1 MRCRVAGIVRHSL
14 VNGPGIR
21 LVVFLQGCTH
31 RCTGCQNPDTWET
44 AGGEETDTAGIEEII
59 GKTKLLD
66 GITLS
71 GGDPLL
77 QAEAASDI
85 ASFAK
90 SLGLSV
96 WCYTGWTFEAVLHGK
111 VKGAM
116 ELLKH
121 VDVLVDGPFVES
133 LKSDK
138 CLYRGST
145 NQRLVDVE
153 KSLAAGRAV
162 EWTDNKGNR
171 I

>member
-1 MRCRVAGIVRHSL
+1 MRCQIAGELRHSL

-21 LVVFLQGCTH
+21 FVLFMQGCNH
-31 RCTGCQNPDTWET
+31 HCPGCQNPDTWDPG
-44 AGGEETDTAGIEEII
+44 GGEEKDTARIKEVIR
-59 GKTKLLD
+59 KTRLID

-77 QAEAASDI
+77 QAEAVSDI

-96 WCYTGWTFEAVLHGK
+96 WCYTGWTFEAILHDE
-111 VKGAM
+111 VMGAKELM
-116 ELLKH
+116 EY
-121 VDVLVDGPFVES
+121 VDVLVDGPFIES
-133 LKSDK
+133 LKSDR

-145 NQRLVDVE
+145 NQRLVDVR
-153 KSLAAGRAV
+153 KSLEAGKVV
-162 EWTDNKGNR
+162 EWTDNKGNQ